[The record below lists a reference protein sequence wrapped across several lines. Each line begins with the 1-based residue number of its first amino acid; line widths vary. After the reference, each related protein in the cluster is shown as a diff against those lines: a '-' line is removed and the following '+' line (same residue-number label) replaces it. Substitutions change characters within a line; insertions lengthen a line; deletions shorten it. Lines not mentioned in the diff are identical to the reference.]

1 MRHRWYEDLQAL
13 LVGAVLVAM
22 GVVLYAKSTLLT
34 GGTSGLSLLTAYLT
48 PWSFGVAFFVL
59 NLPFYL
65 LAILRMGWLYTVKTF
80 AAVTLISVLSRLLPD
95 WIAIDAVN
103 PVFAAVFGG
112 ILMGVGM
119 ITLFRHRTGLGGV
132 SILAQYLQEKNIIR
146 AGWLQMGI
154 DLTILAAALF
164 VLPWDRVGLSVLG
177 AVVLNLTLAINH
189 KPGRYVG
196 IS

>member
-1 MRHRWYEDLQAL
+1 M
-13 LVGAVLVAM
+13 
-22 GVVLYAKSTLLT
+22 
-34 GGTSGLSLLTAYLT
+34 
-48 PWSFGVAFFVL
+48 
-59 NLPFYL
+59 
-65 LAILRMGWLYTVKTF
+65 
-80 AAVTLISVLSRLLPD
+80 TLISVLSRLLPD